1 MEQFIAPIK
10 FDSKYGYIIPG
21 ADTVVPFK
29 KDLLFTSSG
38 VPAGTNVAYL
48 SVTAASP
55 PFGSLGTISISGSI
69 LTSYELMS
77 QWSGSITGYGT
88 TMVACHDWF
97 YKLNLNGTSGGIS
110 VSVPNS
116 QSVRFFLYY
125 L

>member
-55 PFGSLGTISISGSI
+55 PLGSLGTISISGSI
-69 LTSYELMS
+69 LASYELMS
-77 QWSGSITGYGT
+77 QWSGSIQGYGT

-125 L
+125 Q